1 MESLGTCFVHVS
13 VILYAL
19 IQLLFHTSFARV
31 DQKRSGSIM
40 EKNSW
45 QIVRQLKY
53 LDIVYFC

>member
-1 MESLGTCFVHVS
+1 MESLGTCFVHAS
-13 VILYAL
+13 VIPYAL

-31 DQKRSGSIM
+31 DQKRSVSIM

-53 LDIVYFC
+53 LDIIYFC